1 MMKYRL
7 KYPFSEKSCLPCAI
21 KGIGVVDL
29 SGNGYEKVV
38 PASIHGPERRIKIRG
53 ATQKDLKRLYELGG
67 TNLVEKVV
75 PQKEEVSDVGTD

>member
-1 MMKYRL
+1 MKYRL
-7 KYPFSEKSCLPCAI
+7 KYPFSEKSCLPCTI

-38 PASIHGPERRIKIRG
+38 PASIRGPEQRIKVRG

-67 TNLVEKVV
+67 THMVEKVET
-75 PQKEEVSDVGTD
+75 KKEVSDVGTD